1 MKKEQFLPGV
11 HAFYVPE
18 MPAAV
23 LDILTSTRYYR
34 TSLLTEVRL
43 ITIPGGNEAPAETVW
58 TLEKESDDFDI
69 LMELSEALKGIK
81 LLITF
86 NGDSFDIPHLT
97 KKYAA
102 YRLEDPFEGKHTLD
116 LLKKLRLFDPL
127 FHLPAHTL
135 SDYMGLFPENETLPA
150 QNDAEAELLLT
161 SLLPLEGFMNGN
173 FAVENTDAG
182 EDFVTFT
189 LLPGTGV
196 PISLTS
202 ADGPFTLTLRED
214 RAFLKADLFD
224 GRLRRYY
231 LNYRDYEYLIHEGYA
246 VHRSVSQ
253 SVAKSRKE
261 KAVRENCFSF
271 FKCTEKFLEDKDS
284 VKKYAVS
291 ALRYMIGK

>member
-11 HAFYVPE
+11 HTFYVPE

-102 YRLEDPFEGKHTLD
+102 YRLEDPFEGKHTID

-182 EDFVTFT
+182 EDFVTFA
-189 LLPGTGV
+189 LLPGTRV

-202 ADGPFTLTLRED
+202 ADGPFTLALRGD
-214 RAFLKADLFD
+214 RASLKADLFD

-253 SVAKSRKE
+253 GVAKSRKE

-284 VKKYAVS
+284 VKKYAIS

>member
-1 MKKEQFLPGV
+1 MKKEQFLPDV

-43 ITIPGGNEAPAETVW
+43 ITIPGEHGAPAETVW

-69 LMELSEALKGIK
+69 LMELSEALKGIR

-86 NGDSFDIPHLT
+86 NGNSFDIPHLT

-173 FAVENTDAG
+173 FAVEKTDAG

-189 LLPGTGV
+189 LLPGTGF

-202 ADGPFTLTLRED
+202 ADGPFTLILRED
-214 RAFLKADLFD
+214 RAFLRADLFD

-231 LNYRDYEYLIHEGYA
+231 PNYRDYEYLIHEGYA
-246 VHRSVSQ
+246 VHRSVSR